1 MYRNT
6 SNDAERE
13 KWLKSDDIKRH
24 SVNSESELMN
34 EIEQNNYQGEKS
46 TSTNKMSSK
55 LLIFLYINGK

>member
-1 MYRNT
+1 
-6 SNDAERE
+6 
-13 KWLKSDDIKRH
+13 
-24 SVNSESELMN
+24 MN